1 MMFLILKKNF
11 NGVVVKNREVEFKK
25 DLKALL
31 EKYNAFIDVTYET
44 LPYGVDIKGILVGIP
59 EVICDDGSILAEE
72 CYIQF
77 TKYLDED
84 CILE

>member
-1 MMFLILKKNF
+1 MGK
-11 NGVVVKNREVEFKK
+11 VELEFRQ

-31 EKYNAFIDVTYET
+31 EKYDAFIDVTYEQMD
-44 LPYGVDIKGILVGIP
+44 YGVDIKGILFGIP
-59 EVICDDGSILAEE
+59 EIISDDGLLLAEE

-84 CILE
+84 CIFD